1 MGIDTEKGTQ
11 MKYIA
16 EIDNLEFPIE
26 ILDDKSVLFGE
37 ECISVDIASV
47 KGQPLYSL
55 LVNGDSYEGYVYQNE
70 DTWQVLLLGQF
81 FSVKITDEREKH
93 LGTHAVF
100 QSKNRD
106 FFLHA
111 PMPGMVIS
119 VLVEEN
125 QSVEKG
131 AVLVILESM
140 KMQNEL
146 RSPIKGKISHIKAK
160 EGHTVEQKQV
170 LLIMDTV
177 E

>member
-1 MGIDTEKGTQ
+1 

-26 ILDDKSVLFGE
+26 VLDDKSVLFGD

-70 DTWQVLLLGQF
+70 DAWQVLLLGQF
-81 FSVKITDEREKH
+81 YSVKVTDERERH
-93 LGTHAVF
+93 LGTHGIF
-100 QSKNRD
+100 QSQRRD
-106 FFLHA
+106 FSLHA
-111 PMPGMVIS
+111 QMPGLVIS
-119 VLVEEN
+119 VLVEES

-146 RSPIKGKISHIKAK
+146 RSPIKGKISHIKVM
-160 EGHTVEQKQV
+160 EGQTVEQKQV
-170 LLIMDTV
+170 LLIMDTM